1 MLEKKPKILPL
12 FLFLGALTIAHG
24 GLFHVIWLVLQCVYN
39 MYNG

>member
-1 MLEKKPKILPL
+1 LPL

-24 GLFHVIWLVLQCVYN
+24 GLFHVIWLVLQYIYN